1 MGFMKLKSRTFQYS
15 NQSDLISRYLTPKK
29 VVVIKYNSN
38 LTLLTQLYYLF
49 MFYSEYD
56 FIILYTFYTNTSHC
70 P

>member
-1 MGFMKLKSRTFQYS
+1 MGFMKLISRTFQYS

-38 LTLLTQLYYLF
+38 LTLLTKLYYLF

-56 FIILYTFYTNTSHC
+56 FIILYTFYTNTY
-70 P
+70 

>member
-1 MGFMKLKSRTFQYS
+1 MGFMKLISRTFQYS

-38 LTLLTQLYYLF
+38 LTLLTKLYYLF

-56 FIILYTFYTNTSHC
+56 FIILYTFCTNTY
-70 P
+70 

>member
-38 LTLLTQLYYLF
+38 LTLLTKLYYLF

-56 FIILYTFYTNTSHC
+56 FIILYTFYTNTY
-70 P
+70 